1 MLIGQLKNS
10 FGTFVMP
17 MSILAIVNTCAV
29 VYFAIL
35 LKYLPV
41 KSIPEVM
48 PSLEEEEDDEDLEAQ
63 LCAAVPQSDRSHM
76 SDQSQRSDV

>member
-41 KSIPEVM
+41 KTIPEVM
-48 PSLEEEEDDEDLEAQ
+48 PSLDEEDDEDLEAQ
-63 LCAAVPQSDRSHM
+63 LCAAVPRSDRSHM